1 MARTTPAQKPR
12 GEHSSTFSGGLW
24 SVPRAWDTVI
34 RTSVARSRS
43 RHSTWAY
50 ALLLSSDTLGRN
62 SRAERRRRTSAH
74 RRVDR
79 RSLRL
84 AKPRLVAR
92 VQLRRVRGA
101 VAMDDRRERAPG
113 GVEAGGH
120 VAVSLRIGRKLACC
134 EQLAESLRGVARA
147 GEG

>member
-1 MARTTPAQKPR
+1 
-12 GEHSSTFSGGLW
+12 
-24 SVPRAWDTVI
+24 
-34 RTSVARSRS
+34 
-43 RHSTWAY
+43 
-50 ALLLSSDTLGRN
+50 SSDTLGRN

-113 GVEAGGH
+113 GVEAGGN

-134 EQLAESLRGVARA
+134 EQLVESLRRLARVEPVALVDGGALHNGPASPSSLQPIKKRA
-147 GEG
+147 